1 MSNDNLFNDGEPIV
15 AVQTTKAESEP
26 ATQKKPRKRRAPAKK
41 KAQPT
46 QESSDLP
53 VLGIY
58 RMYKDVKLP
67 TMGTEQA
74 ACYDVRAY
82 LKMGMTVTVYRA
94 DNSKIER
101 SVRTISDE
109 VGLVLDPGER
119 ALMPCGLI
127 FDVPKGYSVRS
138 HPRSGL
144 SLKQALTLINGE
156 GVIDSDYILEGFM
169 PLVNHSSVRQF
180 VLHEERCCQIEMV
193 KDLVYTIK
201 DIPSAPKQKTSR
213 TGGFGHSGKI

>member
-1 MSNDNLFNDGEPIV
+1 MTEDNLFNDGEPIV
-15 AVQTTKAESEP
+15 AVQTTQAESETAP
-26 ATQKKPRKRRAPAKK
+26 QKKPRKRRAPAKK
-41 KAQPT
+41 KVQPA